1 MLRNKHFSI
10 FFVLI
15 APTFFQ
21 GCSLAPDYQ
30 RPEMPVAAEWATAPA
45 QTTATVAARSAS
57 DLGWQNF
64 FADPHLQ
71 AIISKALI
79 NNRDLRE
86 SALNV
91 QSYQAQYRIQRSAL
105 LPAISANGEYAKQRT
120 LSGQYYVTGEAYS
133 LDVGTTSYEID
144 FFGRVRNLN
153 EQALEQYLSMEATQK
168 SSHISLVA
176 EVARA
181 YLTLLADRELL
192 ALTEQ
197 TCASEQASYDL
208 IQKRFNE
215 GIATQIDLAQA
226 QTSLQTAKAN
236 QAQYRRQVEQDIN
249 QLTLLA
255 GSPVNDLLPRESALN
270 SQELICPLPAQLS
283 STVLL
288 QRPDIM
294 AAEHDLKGTNANIG
308 AARAAFFPTIGLTAK
323 AGVLSTEMDQLFD
336 GSSGTW
342 LFAPTITV
350 PLFTGG
356 KLQAELDVAEIRKD
370 IAIAR
375 YDKAIQTAFR
385 ETADALAGIATY
397 AEQVQARVTGLQAN
411 QDYYNLAKNRYEQGV
426 DSYLVLLDAQR
437 SLYNAREAAVSVK
450 LAQLVNQVNLYKAL
464 GGGWKAQL

>member
-1 MLRNKHFSI
+1 MAKHALFLL
-10 FFVLI
+10 VLI
-15 APTFFQ
+15 TSLVFG
-21 GCSLAPDYQ
+21 GCSLAPEYQ
-30 RPEMPVAAEWATAPA
+30 RPEMPVAAEWVTSSA
-45 QTTATVAARSAS
+45 QTTAAAAAKSAS
-57 DLGWQNF
+57 DLGWQDF
-64 FADPHLQ
+64 FTDPQLQ

-105 LPAISANGEYAKQRT
+105 LPAINASGEYAKQRT

-226 QTSLQTAKAN
+226 QTSLQSAKAN
-236 QAQYRRQVEQDIN
+236 QAQYRRQVDQDIN

-255 GSPVNDLLPRESALN
+255 GSPVTELLPKESSLS
-270 SQELICPLPAQLS
+270 SQELLCPLPAGLS
-283 STVLL
+283 SNVLL

-294 AAEHDLKGTNANIG
+294 AAEHDLKGANANIG

-323 AGVLSTEMDQLFD
+323 AGVLSTEMGQLFD

-356 KLQAELDVAEIRKD
+356 KLQAELDVAEIRKE
-370 IAIAR
+370 IAITR
-375 YDKAIQTAFR
+375 YEKAIQAAFQ
-385 ETADALAGIATY
+385 ETADALAGTATY
-397 AEQVQARVTGLQAN
+397 GDQVQARLLGLRAN

-437 SLYNAREAAVSVK
+437 SLYSARETAVSVR

-464 GGGWKAQL
+464 GGGWKAR